1 MRILNKVDIDEAFT
15 EIQELG
21 DCWHG
26 ENIPGPSQD
35 AIRDSS
41 RVLEQLYADASILPQ
56 RVTQSVEE
64 GIYIDFVNGH
74 RVILEMYN
82 EGTAAIIVM
91 DYKDIV
97 DSVEVSSTDRVAKVC
112 SLLQKMLKS

>member
-1 MRILNKVDIDEAFT
+1 MRITNKVDIDEALA

-21 DCWHG
+21 DHWHREG
-26 ENIPGPSQD
+26 VPGPSQD

-41 RVLEQLYADASILPQ
+41 RVLEQLYVDTGILPQ
-56 RVTQSVEE
+56 RVTQSIEE

-82 EGTAAIIVM
+82 EGTAAIIVT
-91 DYKDIV
+91 DYKDII
-97 DSVEVSSTDRVAKVC
+97 DSVEVSSDDRVTKVC
-112 SLLQKMLKS
+112 SLLRKMLKS

>member
-1 MRILNKVDIDEAFT
+1 MRITNKVDIDEAFT

-21 DCWHG
+21 DLWHREG
-26 ENIPGPSQD
+26 IPGPNQD

-41 RVLEQLYADASILPQ
+41 RVLEQLYADTGILPQ

-82 EGTAAIIVM
+82 EGTAAIIVT
-91 DYKDIV
+91 DYKNII
-97 DSVEVSSTDRVAKVC
+97 DSVDVSSTDRVEKVC